1 MGEDPFGRT
10 SLNIMH
16 CLADRSSWGMS
27 LGYVECPEL
36 VRGSEALVIGVSAP
50 GNGEAGAGLMGSRLL
65 EFRVAG
71 ILPTRDE
78 SEQLGRAT
86 RPRHIR
92 CPKNQGRPKDDGGGI
107 TPAYAG
113 RTSRCPDRRA
123 IAEDHP
129 RVCGENALGF
139 ADGGVMSGSPPRMRG
154 ELTVL
159 LESVSCDRITP
170 AYAGRTTCRAPP
182 PSPEQ
187 DHPRV
192 CGENHR
198 GCAPD

>member
-1 MGEDPFGRT
+1 MSCTGLGMGEDPFGRT

-92 CPKNQGRPKDDGGGI
+92 CPKNQGRPTRGV
-107 TPAYAG
+107 T
-113 RTSRCPDRRA
+113 
-123 IAEDHP
+123 
-129 RVCGENALGF
+129 VC
-139 ADGGVMSGSPPRMRG
+139 DPVRG
-154 ELTVL
+154 
-159 LESVSCDRITP
+159 
-170 AYAGRTTCRAPP
+170 
-182 PSPEQ
+182 
-187 DHPRV
+187 
-192 CGENHR
+192 
-198 GCAPD
+198 